1 MEKICFEL
9 KNIELSFLDKEVLR
23 IENLAIHQ
31 FDRIGIVGK
40 NGAGKTTLMKLLT
53 GQIEPEKGQVL
64 KAVEFGHFKQME
76 TPEKLDSEYD
86 YSLLGKLNIPQNMN
100 YLSGGEESRLKLVQ
114 LFSQYHEALLL
125 DEPTTHLDSEGTSF
139 VIDELRYYYGALI
152 IISHDRKLLDEL
164 VTSIWEVQDAQ
175 VSVYTGNYSDYEK
188 QKESEWN
195 QQLQAREQFQKEKS
209 RLERAAQDKM
219 KKAEKITQSGRMSK
233 KESKSKANRMFES
246 KSKGTGQKSVHR
258 AAKAIEQRIEQLE
271 EVDPLRIE
279 KSIIFPKQET
289 LELHNSF
296 PVMAN
301 QLTIKVEEK
310 ILLDEASFQF
320 PRGKKIAILGPNG
333 SGKSTLLKLIARRD
347 EALTISPKAKIGYFQ
362 QTSYRFTG
370 DDTLIEYV
378 KKHSDFDEGFLRSV
392 LHTMDFT
399 GTDIQKKL
407 TSLSGGE
414 AIRLQLCL
422 LFLGAFNIL
431 LLDEPTNF
439 LDLHA
444 IKALETF
451 IKSYD
456 GTILLVSH
464 DEVFV
469 QNVVDLRYKIDKKK
483 LTVL

>member
-9 KNIELSFLDKEVLR
+9 KNIELSFLDKEVLK

-53 GQIEPEKGQVL
+53 GQIEPEKGEVL

-86 YSLLGKLNIPQNMN
+86 YSLLGKLNIPQNLN

-114 LFSQYHEALLL
+114 LFSRHHEALLL
-125 DEPTTHLDSEGTSF
+125 DEPTTHLDSEGTAF
-139 VIDELRYYYGALI
+139 VLNELRYYYGALI

-164 VTSIWEVQDAQ
+164 VTSIWEVEDGQ
-175 VSVYTGNYSDYEK
+175 VNVYTGNYSYYAK
-188 QKESEWN
+188 QKERERN
-195 QQLQAREQFQKEKS
+195 QQFNAREQFQKEKS
-209 RLERAAQDKM
+209 RLEKAAQEKM

-233 KESKSKANRMFES
+233 KESKSKTNRMFES

-258 AAKAIEQRIEQLE
+258 AAKAIEQRIDQLE

-289 LELHNSF
+289 LELHNPF
-296 PVMAN
+296 PIMAN
-301 QLTIKVEEK
+301 QLTLKFEDKV
-310 ILLDEASFQF
+310 LLDEANFQF

-333 SGKSTLLKLIARRD
+333 SGKSTLLKNIARRE

-370 DDTLIEYV
+370 DDTLMEYV
-378 KKHSDFDEGFLRSV
+378 KKHSDYDEGFLRSV

-399 GTDIQKKL
+399 GTDIQKRL

-422 LFLGAFNIL
+422 LFLGSFNIL

-439 LDLHA
+439 LDLYA
-444 IKALETF
+444 IQALETF
-451 IKSYD
+451 INGYA

-464 DEVFV
+464 DQVFIE
-469 QNVVDLRYKIDKKK
+469 NVVDLQYKIDNKKI
-483 LTVL
+483 LVI

>member
-9 KNIELSFLDKEVLR
+9 KNIELSFLDKEVLK

-53 GQIEPEKGQVL
+53 GQIEPEKGEVL
-64 KAVEFGHFKQME
+64 KVVEFGHFKQME

-86 YSLLGKLNIPQNMN
+86 YSLLGKLNIPQNLN

-114 LFSQYHEALLL
+114 LFSRHHEALLL
-125 DEPTTHLDSEGTSF
+125 DEPTTHLDSEGTAF
-139 VIDELRYYYGALI
+139 VLNELRYYYGALI

-164 VTSIWEVQDAQ
+164 VTSIWEVEDGQ
-175 VSVYTGNYSDYEK
+175 VNVYTGNYSYYAK
-188 QKESEWN
+188 QKERERN
-195 QQLQAREQFQKEKS
+195 QQFNAREQFQKEKS
-209 RLERAAQDKM
+209 RLEKAAQEKM

-233 KESKSKANRMFES
+233 KESKSKTNRMFES

-258 AAKAIEQRIEQLE
+258 AAKAIEQRIDQLE

-289 LELHNSF
+289 LELHNPF
-296 PVMAN
+296 PIMAN
-301 QLTIKVEEK
+301 QLTLKFEDKV
-310 ILLDEASFQF
+310 LLDEANFQF

-333 SGKSTLLKLIARRD
+333 SGKSTLLKNIARRE

-370 DDTLIEYV
+370 DDTLMEYV
-378 KKHSDFDEGFLRSV
+378 KKHSDYDEGFLRSV

-399 GTDIQKKL
+399 GTDIQKRL
-407 TSLSGGE
+407 ISLSGGE

-422 LFLGAFNIL
+422 LFLGSFNIL

-439 LDLHA
+439 LDLYA
-444 IKALETF
+444 IQALETF
-451 IKSYD
+451 INGYA

-464 DEVFV
+464 DQVFIE
-469 QNVVDLRYKIDKKK
+469 NVVDLQYKIDNKKI
-483 LTVL
+483 LVI

>member
-1 MEKICFEL
+1 M
-9 KNIELSFLDKEVLR
+9 
-23 IENLAIHQ
+23 
-31 FDRIGIVGK
+31 
-40 NGAGKTTLMKLLT
+40 
-53 GQIEPEKGQVL
+53 
-64 KAVEFGHFKQME
+64 
-76 TPEKLDSEYD
+76 
-86 YSLLGKLNIPQNMN
+86 
-100 YLSGGEESRLKLVQ
+100 
-114 LFSQYHEALLL
+114 
-125 DEPTTHLDSEGTSF
+125 
-139 VIDELRYYYGALI
+139 
-152 IISHDRKLLDEL
+152 
-164 VTSIWEVQDAQ
+164 
-175 VSVYTGNYSDYEK
+175 
-188 QKESEWN
+188 
-195 QQLQAREQFQKEKS
+195 
-209 RLERAAQDKM
+209 
-219 KKAEKITQSGRMSK
+219 
-233 KESKSKANRMFES
+233 
-246 KSKGTGQKSVHR
+246 
-258 AAKAIEQRIEQLE
+258 
-271 EVDPLRIE
+271 
-279 KSIIFPKQET
+279 
-289 LELHNSF
+289 
-296 PVMAN
+296 
-301 QLTIKVEEK
+301 IKVEEK

-333 SGKSTLLKLIARRD
+333 SGKSTLLKWIARRD

-483 LTVL
+483 ITVL